1 LIELL
6 NGKNI
11 VEHLMIL
18 KKAKE
23 VLQIEAR
30 AILELSKKLNN
41 NFLKAVDVIIKCKG
55 RVIVTGMG
63 KTGIIGRKIAATLSS
78 TGTPSLWMHSAEAVH
93 GDLGQ
98 VTKNDVVIIIS
109 SSGETDETKQL
120 LPLVKKIKSKIIAM
134 TGNLKST
141 LAQYSDVVLNI
152 SVKNEGCPLGLA
164 PMASTTATLAIGDAL
179 AACLIIRRG
188 FKREDFAFYHP
199 GGSLGRKLILK
210 VENIMRLGFHFPKV
224 KDTMI
229 VKNVLLAI
237 TQARCGS
244 ACILNSRG
252 KFVGIFTDGDLRRH
266 LKTDTQLLGRKV
278 SEVMTKNPTTISKD
292 RLAVEALQI
301 LQDKKIDE
309 LPVVDGKGQLMGLLD
324 IQDLLKAGL
333 V

>member
-1 LIELL
+1 M
-6 NGKNI
+6 
-11 VEHLMIL
+11 VL
-18 KKAKE
+18 KKARE
-23 VLQIEAR
+23 VLRIESQ
-30 AILELSKKLNN
+30 AILELSKRLDN
-41 NFLKAVDVIIKCKG
+41 NFLKAIEVIIKCKG
-55 RVIVTGMG
+55 RVIVAGMG

-134 TGNLKST
+134 TGNKKST
-141 LAQYSDVVLNI
+141 LAKHSDVVIDI
-152 SVKNEGCPLGLA
+152 SVKSEGCPLGLA
-164 PMASTTATLAIGDAL
+164 PMASTTATLAVGDAL

-188 FKREDFAFYHP
+188 FKKEDFAFNHP
-199 GGSLGRKLILK
+199 GGALGRKLLLK
-210 VENIMRLGFHFPKV
+210 VKDIMRQGSHFPKV
-224 KDTMI
+224 KDTLI

-244 ACILNSRG
+244 ACILNARG

-266 LKTDTQLLGRKV
+266 LKADAQLLGRRV
-278 SEVMTKNPTTISKD
+278 SEVMTKKPATISSDK
-292 RLAVEALQI
+292 LAVEALQI
-301 LQDKKIDE
+301 LNDKKIDE
-309 LPVVDGKGQLMGLLD
+309 LPVVDGKGKLVGLLD
-324 IQDLLKAGL
+324 IQDLLKAVL